1 MRNAAIEYKT
11 RCNPLTQEKGALYR
25 SDFVRLS
32 GEEKATDYS
41 ILPQLGSGRCRMV
54 LDGIGVV
61 FYKGAERLEALVLEK
76 LAAQIRNLALHLNQ
90 LQGEKGSAAGYN
102 SAALPFSYGFQHT
115 RGLIYDVLTTGE
127 IPDGYTS
134 YELTLG
140 LGGIGG

>member
-76 LAAQIRNLALHLNQ
+76 LAAQIRNLAL
-90 LQGEKGSAAGYN
+90 
-102 SAALPFSYGFQHT
+102 PFSYGFQHT
-115 RGLIYDVLTTGE
+115 RGLIPRISRVSAGVATSLPKHLTAWTACS
-127 IPDGYTS
+127 TS
-134 YELTLG
+134 FTLVAR
-140 LGGIGG
+140 IF